1 MPEKSLLNSRYLGM
15 TLENSPLTLKSYFS
29 QASAEIQVL

>member
-1 MPEKSLLNSRYLGM
+1 M

-29 QASAEIQVL
+29 QANAEIQVLWELVD